1 MNGFIGAFA
10 TDPLLVDV
18 DEAEGQLAAHPALG
32 EGPLST
38 PIGSCCPPPMFPQL
52 AVNST
57 PPPFVGDGPK
67 TLVVAEGWDGAG
79 GGPDEEVAA
88 DANGPAGAI
97 GDDPKSDVPVDFPS
111 FMTTVFLNKSSR
123 SLRAA
128 YLSSAVVVSIAGLEA
143 LGIAEFFG
151 VIIPELK
158 KSFFCHFPFD
168 VDKNYLPWRKWGCRS
183 RRWKI

>member
-1 MNGFIGAFA
+1 M
-10 TDPLLVDV
+10 L
-18 DEAEGQLAAHPALG
+18 
-32 EGPLST
+32 
-38 PIGSCCPPPMFPQL
+38 PQL
-52 AVNST
+52 AVKSA
-57 PPPFVGDGPK
+57 PPLVGDGPK

-79 GGPDEEVAA
+79 GAPDEEVAA

-158 KSFFCHFPFD
+158 KDEKKSLLLIF
-168 VDKNYLPWRKWGCRS
+168 R
-183 RRWKI
+183 